1 MATPRTQKS
10 YPPVKFPKPK
20 EVSAIG
26 NPLIESSFRM
36 EANELKLLIFVCS
49 FIHEEHDFFTYS
61 FTVEQAAKA
70 FGRKYD
76 REHQS
81 FYTDLKRWSKS
92 IVGRTIE
99 LPDFIPQTGAK
110 PRDRQTTIFDYF
122 DYINGEARV
131 EVVFKNWLKPY
142 LLDLKREF
150 TRIAVREITQLQSF
164 YGLKLFML
172 LSQYSKFKRRKF
184 ALKDLRFALGVED
197 GIYPEWGEFDRRVIK
212 IAINDLRR
220 ANILEVESIP
230 YKRGRKVFEV
240 EFRFYKP
247 GSERDETPTKK
258 DQEEA
263 ILIAQNMIR
272 FQEILMEE
280 KDLFDTEEANQRA
293 IKRLLQ
299 EIKQTKNV

>member
-1 MATPRTQKS
+1 MTTQKKPKN
-10 YPPVKFPKPK
+10 YPPVKIQKPK
-20 EVSAIG
+20 AVSALG

-36 EANELKLLIFVCS
+36 EANELKLLIYVCS

-81 FYTDLKRWSKS
+81 FYNDLKRWSKS

-99 LPDFIPQTGAK
+99 LPGFIPKKGAT

-122 DYINGEARV
+122 DYISGEARV

-150 TRIAVREITQLQSF
+150 TRIAVREIAQLQSF

-184 ALKDLRFALGVED
+184 TLKELRFALGVED
-197 GIYPEWGEFDRRVIK
+197 EIYPEWGEFDRRVIK

-230 YKRGRKVFEV
+230 HKRGRKVFEV
-240 EFRFYKP
+240 EFKFYRP
-247 GSERDETPTKK
+247 GSERDETPSK
-258 DQEEA
+258 QEEIEA
-263 ILIAQNMIR
+263 NLMVQNMTR
-272 FQEILMEE
+272 YKEILAEE
-280 KDLFDTEEANQRA
+280 KDLFNEAEASQRA
-293 IKRLLQ
+293 IKRLLK
-299 EIKQTKNV
+299 ELKKEK